1 MLAYSGIFSSF
12 SLNTRVLKDAILH
25 VVAICSWND
34 VLPQIYFLNCLS
46 MSTWLHTPPYVH
58 ANMQNV
64 FLLPWKT
71 FASGFQKFPPQILW
85 IRGRR
90 KWKPVVFC
98 FGSPLEF
105 KECLSMLEIEVAKLL
120 FSIVAGC
127 VFIRRW
133 TWMRLCGW
141 LWLGGEIGGL
151 ALLARLYG
159 RTLVKKACILMWCH
173 DTYLNEKSWVV
184 LLVVWP

>member
-1 MLAYSGIFSSF
+1 MFLEWCAPSNI
-12 SLNTRVLKDAILH
+12 
-25 VVAICSWND
+25 
-34 VLPQIYFLNCLS
+34 LPQLFVYVYAIAYTSIRACKHAKCFP
-46 MSTWLHTPPYVH
+46 STMENICIQVS
-58 ANMQNV
+58 
-64 FLLPWKT
+64 KI
-71 FASGFQKFPPQILW
+71 PPQILW
-85 IRGRR
+85 ITGRR

-127 VFIRRW
+127 VFIGRW

-141 LWLGGEIGGL
+141 WWFGAEIGGL
-151 ALLARLYG
+151 VLLARLYG
-159 RTLVKKACILMWCH
+159 RTLEKKACILMWCH

-184 LLVVWP
+184 PFSGVTINAIKTYTSVCFSAFVRVSH